1 MPPKFHTFQRILPG
15 CEAGDRGAWEAFLVR
30 YTPIARALDDFY
42 LPGRAR
48 NAQAALWT
56 DALRS
61 LSANQCERLRTL
73 DHQAERE
80 FLADLRAFYLELGAP
95 TFGPCAD
102 AAPLPTPTLESVE
115 ALLKDL
121 PLAQKEIV
129 FFKLAGY
136 SDATLERMLL
146 LPAAAIQK
154 PLAQVEESYGT
165 VLHRGGDACPWPSA
179 WLEIL
184 RRVRGARREDC
195 PSRRVLIRILDGQTT
210 WYEESP
216 VEGHM
221 ANCLHCLES
230 WVALREVTY
239 LRRVTASLPFPEIE
253 SFLACLPIGTVA
265 AASPSLLKRLFS
277 R

>member
-1 MPPKFHTFQRILPG
+1 MSRKFHTFQRILPG
-15 CEAGDRGAWEAFLVR
+15 CEAGDRAAWEAFLAR
-30 YTPIARALDDFY
+30 YTPIVRALDGFY

-48 NAQAALWT
+48 KAQAARWADVLC
-56 DALRS
+56 S
-61 LSANQCERLRTL
+61 LSANHCERLQTL

-95 TFGPCAD
+95 TLDPGAD
-102 AAPLPTPTLESVE
+102 AAPVPALTPESVE

-136 SDATLERMLL
+136 SDATLEKILIL
-146 LPAAAIQK
+146 SAAAIQK
-154 PLAQVEESYGT
+154 PLAQVEKGYET
-165 VLHRGGDACPWPSA
+165 VIRRDGNGCPWPSA

-184 RRVRGARREDC
+184 RRARAARREDC

-210 WYEESP
+210 WYEKSP
-216 VEGHM
+216 AEEHM
-221 ANCLHCLES
+221 ARCLHCLES
-230 WVALREVTY
+230 WAALREVTY
-239 LRRVTASLPFPEIE
+239 LRRVTAPLSLPEIE
-253 SFLACLPIGTVA
+253 PFLASLPMETA
-265 AASPSLLKRLFS
+265 AASPPLLKRIFG

>member
-1 MPPKFHTFQRILPG
+1 MSPKFHTFQRILPG
-15 CEAGDRGAWEAFLVR
+15 CEAGDRAAWEAFLAR
-30 YTPIARALDDFY
+30 YAPIVQMLDDFY
-42 LPGRAR
+42 LPGRVR
-48 NAQAALWT
+48 NVQAALWT

-61 LSANQCERLRTL
+61 LSANHCERLQTL

-80 FLADLRAFYLELGAP
+80 FLADLRAFYLDLGEP
-95 TFGPCAD
+95 TLGPSPGSPQV
-102 AAPLPTPTLESVE
+102 AAPTLESLE
-115 ALLKDL
+115 SQLKDL

-136 SDATLERMLL
+136 SDAALERILL

-154 PLAQVEESYGT
+154 PLAQVEKSYGT
-165 VLHRGGDACPWPSA
+165 VLHRDVDACPWPSA

-184 RRVRGARREDC
+184 RRARVARGDDC

-210 WYEESP
+210 WYEKSP
-216 VEGHM
+216 AEEHM
-221 ANCLHCLES
+221 ARCLHCLES

-239 LRRVTASLPFPEIE
+239 LRRVTAPLPLPEIE
-253 SFLACLPIGTVA
+253 PFLASLPIGMAA
-265 AASPSLLKRLFS
+265 AASPSLLKRIFG